1 MKNRNATIVFT
12 IAVCLMVLYVF
23 YSTVYDAVAKQSTD
37 DSRSLNLN
45 QVETQAVQE
54 PQTTQETATTE
65 DDNRQDAGGEAATLS
80 IDNQNKY
87 TGMTR
92 TYADGYV
99 PTVVEHQVTLVFPII
114 SDGKVQGDSLSTKL
128 DLGDAQTAPFVFKN
142 YEKTIKLQTVKVN
155 DNTGEV
161 QAYVAGFTIDLKEKR
176 TNGSYPV
183 VLKVKG
189 KDTSGNEISQEFISY
204 VTITDGIDPD
214 MEPTTEAAEEP
225 LPTFAPKMMVE
236 SYSYSKTEIYPGD
249 TVTAHIVLRNTSKD
263 NDVKNM
269 TVSISAGNESF
280 TLLSRSDS
288 VYVDSVKAQDS
299 YTISFEYR
307 IGAAVASGQYDLEL
321 SMDYADSDGNTYTT
335 LGKAKLDIMQEAKM
349 QFDPLVIEKEVVVA
363 DVVEA
368 KVQAMNLGR
377 SKVYNVRAE
386 LVADGLTPEGTIF
399 IGDMEPG
406 TSASNVTQVSVSSL
420 SGDSLYGQTKGT
432 VTYYYEDESGQEF
445 RETAEFSVT
454 INSPFSQE
462 QQVKEDDVNQWWLI
476 MAVVG
481 ILLAAFLVV
490 FIIRKIRNK
499 RDEE

>member
-1 MKNRNATIVFT
+1 MKDQKGIIVFNLL
-12 IAVCLMVLYVF
+12 IALFVLCICHGTVCDAMEKQNADDITLF
-23 YSTVYDAVAKQSTD
+23 YM
-37 DSRSLNLN
+37 N
-45 QVETQAVQE
+45 QAESDVPTTQA
-54 PQTTQETATTE
+54 PQDAATTE
-65 DDNRQDAGGEAATLS
+65 EKKQETVTLS

-87 TGMTR
+87 NGMTR
-92 TYADGYV
+92 TYADGYIPSV
-99 PTVVEHQVTLVFPII
+99 SDNHVTLVFPII
-114 SDGKVQGDSLSTKL
+114 SEGLIRGDSLCAKL
-128 DLGDAQTAPFVFKN
+128 NLGDAQTAPFVFKN
-142 YEKTIKLQTVKVN
+142 YEKTIRMQTVKVN
-155 DNTGEV
+155 DNAGEM
-161 QAYVAGFTIDLKEKR
+161 QAYVADFTIDLKETR
-176 TNGSYPV
+176 LNGSYPV
-183 VLKVKG
+183 ILTVNG
-189 KDTSGNEISQEFISY
+189 KDMSGNEISQEFTTY
-204 VTITDGIDPD
+204 VTITDGIDPNA
-214 MEPTTEAAEEP
+214 EPTTEAVEEP

-236 SYSYSKTEIYPGD
+236 SYSFSKTEIYPGD
-249 TVTAHIVLRNTSKD
+249 TVTAKIVLRNTSKE
-263 NDVKNM
+263 NLVKNM
-269 TVSISAGNESF
+269 TVSISTESEGF
-280 TLLSRSDS
+280 TLLSKSDS
-288 VYVDSVKAQDS
+288 VYVDSVKAQDA
-299 YTISFEYR
+299 YTVSFEYR
-307 IGAAVASGQYDLEL
+307 IGAAVTSGQYDLQL

-335 LGKAKLDIMQEAKM
+335 SGKAKLDITQEAKM
-349 QFDPLVIEKEVVVA
+349 QFDSLVIDREVTVA

-420 SGDSLYGQTKGT
+420 SGDSLYGQTQGT

-445 RETAEFSVT
+445 QETAEFSVT